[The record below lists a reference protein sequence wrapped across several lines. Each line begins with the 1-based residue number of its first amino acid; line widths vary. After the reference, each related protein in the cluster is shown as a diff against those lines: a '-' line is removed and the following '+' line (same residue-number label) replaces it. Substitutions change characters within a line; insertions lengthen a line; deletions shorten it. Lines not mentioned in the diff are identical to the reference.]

1 MSERPTTEAAAP
13 AGVPTAKDPRWRAI
27 LRRDAGQDGRFVFGV
42 RSTGIYCK
50 PSCPARKP
58 GRRQV
63 VFFPDPP
70 AAEHAGLR
78 ACLRCRP
85 RDVAAHPYALLV
97 RRVCAAIEERSPDE
111 RVTLAALARVAGM
124 SPHHLQ
130 RTFLRATGISPRQYA
145 DAVRLNALKE
155 RLRRKEP
162 VTMAMT
168 EAGYGSSSRLYERSP
183 GALGM
188 TPGTYRAGGP
198 GARIAYTV
206 AKSPIGALLVA
217 ATERGVCSVK
227 IGGSDATLSSL
238 RSEFPRAQVRRD
250 EAALGRW
257 VRAIVRHLSGED
269 TRLDVPVDVRATAFQ
284 WRVYEALRAIPY
296 GETRSYQEVAR
307 IVGAPKGA
315 RAVGHACAT
324 NPVAIVI
331 PCHRVVRGDG
341 TLGGYAYGLGM
352 KRTLIDAE
360 RERAERLATRATGH
374 GRRRASGT
382 GGATSSPTSKRARSG
397 R

>member
-1 MSERPTTEAAAP
+1 MNTRPATSAAAP
-13 AGVPTAKDPRWRAI
+13 DGAPAARDPRWLAI
-27 LRRDAGQDGRFVFGV
+27 LRRDGREDGRFVFGV
-42 RSTGIYCK
+42 RSTGIYCR

-58 GRRQV
+58 GRVQV
-63 VFFPDPP
+63 VFFPDSP
-70 AAEHAGLR
+70 AAEHAGFR
-78 ACLRCRP
+78 ACRRCRP
-85 RDVAAHPYALLV
+85 REVAAHPHALLV
-97 RRVCAAIEERSPDE
+97 RRVCAHIEERAPEE
-111 RVTLAALARVAGM
+111 RVTLTALARVAGL

-183 GALGM
+183 EALGM
-188 TPGTYRAGGP
+188 TPGDYRAGGP
-198 GARIAYTV
+198 GTRIGYTV

-227 IGGSDATLSSL
+227 IGGDDASLRAAL
-238 RSEFPRAQVRRD
+238 RSEFPAAQVRRD

-284 WRVYEALRAIPY
+284 WRVWEALRAIPY
-296 GETRSYQEVAR
+296 GETRSYQEIAR
-307 IVGAPKGA
+307 IVGTPKAA
-315 RAVGHACAT
+315 RAVGRACAT
-324 NPVAIVI
+324 NPVAIII

-341 TLGGYAYGLGM
+341 SLGGYAYGLGV
-352 KRTLIDAE
+352 KRKLIDT
-360 RERAERLATRATGH
+360 ERAQAEQRA
-374 GRRRASGT
+374 GRRTRRAAGST
-382 GGATSSPTSKRARSG
+382 VESATPSPAPKRARSG

>member
-1 MSERPTTEAAAP
+1 MAALEAAP
-13 AGVPTAKDPRWRAI
+13 DRPRPITQDPRWRAI
-27 LRRDAGQDGRFVFGV
+27 RHRDARQDGRFVFGV
-42 RSTGIYCK
+42 RSTGIYCR

-58 GRRQV
+58 RPSQV
-63 VFFPDPP
+63 VFFPDAG
-70 AAEHAGLR
+70 AAEHAGFR
-78 ACLRCRP
+78 SCKRCRP
-85 RDVAAHPYALLV
+85 RDVAPHPHAELV
-97 RRVCAAIEERSPDE
+97 RRVCAHIEAHAAEERI
-111 RVTLAALARVAGM
+111 TLEALARVARL

-130 RTFLRATGISPRQYA
+130 RTFLGATGISPRQYA

-155 RLRRKEP
+155 GLRRKEP

-188 TPGTYRAGGP
+188 TPGDYRAGGA
-198 GARIAYTV
+198 GARIAFTI

-217 ATERGVCSVK
+217 ATERGVCALK
-227 IGGSDATLSSL
+227 IGGDDASLARSL
-238 RSEFPRAQVRRD
+238 REEFPAADVRRD

-257 VRAIVRHLSGED
+257 VRAIVNHLSGKE
-269 TRLDVPVDVRATAFQ
+269 TRLDVPLDIRATAFQ
-284 WRVYEALRAIPY
+284 WRVWEALRAIPY
-296 GETRSYQEVAR
+296 GETRSYQEIAR

-341 TLGGYAYGLGM
+341 SLGGYAYGLEV
-352 KRTLIDAE
+352 KRTLIDTE
-360 RERAERLATRATGH
+360 RERRLRAKA
-374 GRRRASGT
+374 RV
-382 GGATSSPTSKRARSG
+382 TSKAPPRARSG